1 MAKAIPDFE
10 PFIVYGNDTSSS
22 SIATRWKKWLQRFNN
37 LMVAM
42 DISAKK
48 RKRAL
53 LIHLAGSQVYD
64 IFDTFTAEQKG
75 SEDDFDTAVKSLT
88 TYFEPKK
95 NTEYE
100 IYKFRQASQRHDEKL
115 DSYHTRLRHL
125 ASTCE
130 FADMDREIKTQIVQ
144 TCTSQQLRRKA
155 LRTEMT
161 LQQLLD
167 QGRAYELSHQQAQEM
182 ENNNTES
189 VNQMKTAATRN
200 YFSKNFNS
208 QRQGPRQES
217 TKLCYFCSKP
227 YPHPGVCPA
236 KGKTCRLCGKLNHF
250 AVACRSSPQK
260 QQHRHHESDKRQTV
274 KYVNEE
280 NASDNTSEHSE
291 SDEYTFM
298 VQDTDENTKHPMANL
313 RIQNL
318 AKVKFIIDTGAT
330 VNLLEEKDFEALKPE
345 ITLQHSSINIYPYKS
360 DKPLRVLGKFTA
372 TVESRKRIDAA
383 EFFVVSNNGCL
394 GGSLLSYNTAKH
406 LGLIAITNA
415 VDTAKNT
422 TVSCNVAIPE
432 ELFNGVGKLKDH
444 KVKLHIDESIPP
456 VAQTHRRIPFH
467 LRKQVEKKL
476 EEMEKDDIIEKTE
489 GPTPWV
495 SPIVVPKPKSPND
508 VRICVDMRAVNKAI
522 QRERHI
528 TPTID
533 DVIADLNDA
542 KVFSKLDLNQGY
554 HQLELS
560 EESRYITTFSTH
572 VGLRRYKRL
581 NFEVTSAAEIFQNT
595 IRETLEGL
603 NGCINISDDILVY
616 GSNQKEHDNNLK
628 SVLERLQSRNLTLNK
643 LKCEFNKTSVEYFGY
658 VFSSQGISP
667 DPRKLY
673 TQLPTSIQSKRSPKF
688 SRYGQ
693 LLCPIHP
700 KPCDTS

>member
-1 MAKAIPDFE
+1 
-10 PFIVYGNDTSSS
+10 
-22 SIATRWKKWLQRFNN
+22 
-37 LMVAM
+37 
-42 DISAKK
+42 
-48 RKRAL
+48 
-53 LIHLAGSQVYD
+53 
-64 IFDTFTAEQKG
+64 
-75 SEDDFDTAVKSLT
+75 
-88 TYFEPKK
+88 
-95 NTEYE
+95 
-100 IYKFRQASQRHDEKL
+100 
-115 DSYHTRLRHL
+115 
-125 ASTCE
+125 
-130 FADMDREIKTQIVQ
+130 MDREIKTPVVQ

-189 VNQMKTAATRN
+189 VNQMKTAPTRN

-208 QRQGPRQES
+208 QRQRQKQES

-250 AVACRSSPQK
+250 AVTCRSSPQK
-260 QQHRHHESDKRQTV
+260 QQHRHHESDKCQTV

-280 NASDNTSEHSE
+280 NASDIT
-291 SDEYTFM
+291 
-298 VQDTDENTKHPMANL
+298 
-313 RIQNL
+313 NL

-345 ITLQHSSINIYPYKS
+345 IKLQHSSINIYPYKS
-360 DKPLRVLGKFTA
+360 DKLLRVLGKLTA
-372 TVESRKRIDAA
+372 TVYVESRKRIDAA
-383 EFFVVSNNGCL
+383 EFFVVSNNGRL

-489 GPTPWV
+489 GPTP
-495 SPIVVPKPKSPND
+495 
-508 VRICVDMRAVNKAI
+508 
-522 QRERHI
+522 
-528 TPTID
+528 
-533 DVIADLNDA
+533 
-542 KVFSKLDLNQGY
+542 
-554 HQLELS
+554 
-560 EESRYITTFSTH
+560 
-572 VGLRRYKRL
+572 
-581 NFEVTSAAEIFQNT
+581 
-595 IRETLEGL
+595 
-603 NGCINISDDILVY
+603 
-616 GSNQKEHDNNLK
+616 
-628 SVLERLQSRNLTLNK
+628 
-643 LKCEFNKTSVEYFGY
+643 
-658 VFSSQGISP
+658 
-667 DPRKLY
+667 
-673 TQLPTSIQSKRSPKF
+673 
-688 SRYGQ
+688 
-693 LLCPIHP
+693 
-700 KPCDTS
+700 

>member
-1 MAKAIPDFE
+1 
-10 PFIVYGNDTSSS
+10 
-22 SIATRWKKWLQRFNN
+22 
-37 LMVAM
+37 
-42 DISAKK
+42 
-48 RKRAL
+48 
-53 LIHLAGSQVYD
+53 
-64 IFDTFTAEQKG
+64 
-75 SEDDFDTAVKSLT
+75 
-88 TYFEPKK
+88 
-95 NTEYE
+95 
-100 IYKFRQASQRHDEKL
+100 
-115 DSYHTRLRHL
+115 
-125 ASTCE
+125 
-130 FADMDREIKTQIVQ
+130 
-144 TCTSQQLRRKA
+144 
-155 LRTEMT
+155 
-161 LQQLLD
+161 
-167 QGRAYELSHQQAQEM
+167 
-182 ENNNTES
+182 
-189 VNQMKTAATRN
+189 MKTAATRN

-250 AVACRSSPQK
+250 AVACRSFPQK

-280 NASDNTSEHSE
+280 IASDNTSEHSE

-298 VQDTDENTKHPMANL
+298 VQDTDENTKHPMVNL

-360 DKPLRVLGKFTA
+360 DKPLRVLGTFTA

-383 EFFVVSNNGCL
+383 EFFVVSNNGRL

-422 TVSCNVAIPE
+422 TVSCNFAIPE
-432 ELFNGVGKLKDH
+432 ELFNGVGKLTDH

-456 VAQTHRRIPFH
+456 VAQTHRQIPFH

-495 SPIVVPKPKSPND
+495 SPIVVVPKPKSPND

-560 EESRYITTFSTH
+560 EESRYVTTFSTH

-581 NFEVTSAAEIFQNT
+581 NFGVTSAAEIFQNT
-595 IRETLEGL
+595 IRETLE
-603 NGCINISDDILVY
+603 
-616 GSNQKEHDNNLK
+616 
-628 SVLERLQSRNLTLNK
+628 
-643 LKCEFNKTSVEYFGY
+643 
-658 VFSSQGISP
+658 
-667 DPRKLY
+667 
-673 TQLPTSIQSKRSPKF
+673 
-688 SRYGQ
+688 
-693 LLCPIHP
+693 
-700 KPCDTS
+700 